1 MLSAQ
6 DSDWILFTVQL
17 TLEQCRFELFRS
29 AIHRF
34 FSIINPTVQHG
45 LIHGWLNPQMC
56 NWGYRRLTVSYTWIF
71 DCMKDQYL

>member
-29 AIHRF
+29 AIHRI

-45 LIHGWLNPQMC
+45 LIHGWLNPQMQKLLLQKA
-56 NWGYRRLTVSYTWIF
+56 NYTFMFVNI
-71 DCMKDQYL
+71 YHRI